1 MKQWWVRQDMYRE
14 QESSHLGWP
23 DHTRGKGRC
32 KERDGR
38 VQGQWGVCVL
48 PGLGQWGGLV
58 A

>member
-1 MKQWWVRQDMYRE
+1 MYRE

>member
-1 MKQWWVRQDMYRE
+1 MYRE

-23 DHTRGKGRC
+23 DHTRGKGHC